1 MTTGY
6 KSAILFIGCS
16 ILAGAAL
23 SNGTVV
29 SAEETFDYPIQVNAE
44 QIMDQTYQEG
54 ASSYQE
60 LQQKW
65 RAQLV
70 SDQYDEGTPEIVNYV
85 QTLSSAAEDLYQK
98 MDKSPDRTY
107 LWPLESGNT
116 ASADLT
122 TQFTKLQKLAL
133 AYGTKGT
140 SFYEDATVL
149 SAIEEGL
156 DFMVT
161 KKGYDGKKYHGNWW
175 DWQIGIP
182 QKFTSILMV
191 LGDELSAGKMQT
203 YTEAISGYVPD
214 PFKQLYTKPQGVFI
228 DLAFIPNFVTSG
240 ANRTDLAQTVLGL
253 GILQQ
258 DAAKIRQAS
267 ESIVDVFELVTKG
280 DGFYAD
286 GSFIQHNTIPYTGSY
301 GNVLVKGVGQILSIT
316 QDSEFEMAPEVIQA
330 FVENVERAFLP
341 LIYQGEMLP
350 GVNGR
355 SISRAPSKTKTGYG
369 STTMYNLL
377 IVAKFAPQESQKKL
391 KEAVKYWMNENPAY
405 YLTNTRDYNDLLMTL
420 SLFEDSSVIGNQLP
434 FVGTKLYASM
444 DRFVQRT
451 SSYMASLSMYSNRVS
466 SFEAGNKENKRGW
479 HTADGM
485 LYLYNDDEVQFN
497 QAYWPT
503 VDPYR
508 LPGTT
513 VDTVSLQDEIS
524 AFTTVTSKEKWVG
537 GVALDDQAVIG
548 MALNKAGTKNNGQVL
563 PMNLQGKKSWFVL
576 DGQIVALGAGITGN
590 TTASIETVVD
600 NRLLN
605 EAYEYQVLSNV
616 GAITEPIEKS
626 RKEWLLLNSDHATAS
641 IGYYFPNEEMVD
653 VVSEAR
659 TGTYREINEAFPSND
674 VYTGE
679 YRKFLINH
687 GSQPSGATYAY
698 VVLPGIDEAQLKTYA
713 EEKPVKILENSANI
727 QAVTLKE
734 QGYTGIN
741 IWRADGGT
749 VAGISSD
756 KPVSL
761 VKQEVGAKKT
771 YVLSEPTQS
780 NVKMQIKLPKDYAG
794 ILTMS
799 EGITYDSSQ
808 DIFTIDFL
816 NSNGDSKQIVVE

>member
-1 MTTGY
+1 MLSSY
-6 KSAILFIGCS
+6 KNAILLISCS
-16 ILAGAAL
+16 ILTGAAFY
-23 SNGTVV
+23 SSV
-29 SAEETFDYPIQVNAE
+29 SAAAEEPSTKLSQAE
-44 QIMDQTYQEG
+44 LYQQDGQSVQKE

-70 SDQYDEGTPEIVNYV
+70 SDDYDAQIPEIANYV
-85 QTLSSAAEDLYQK
+85 QALSAAAEDLYKK
-98 MDKSPDRTY
+98 MDKDPDRTY
-107 LWPLESGNT
+107 LWPLEAGNT
-116 ASADLT
+116 PSADLT
-122 TQFTKLQKLAL
+122 TQFTKLQKLTL

-140 SFYEDATVL
+140 AYYKDPAIL
-149 SAIEEGL
+149 SAVESGL
-156 DFMVT
+156 DFMIT

-182 QKFTSILMV
+182 QKFVGILMV
-191 LGDELSAGKMQT
+191 LKDELPAAKVQQ
-203 YTEAISGYVPD
+203 YTTAISGYVPD
-214 PFKQLYTKPQGVFI
+214 PYKQLYTKPQGVFI

-253 GILQQ
+253 GILQE
-258 DAAKIRQAS
+258 DASKIRQAS
-267 ESIVDVFELVTKG
+267 ESIIDVFELVTKG

-286 GSFIQHNTIPYTGSY
+286 GSFIQHNNIPYTGSY
-301 GNVLVKGVGQILSIT
+301 GNVLMKGVGQVLSIT
-316 QDSEFEMAPEVIQA
+316 KDSEFELPPEVVDG
-330 FVENVERAFLP
+330 FVTNVERAFLP

-355 SISRAPSKTKTGYG
+355 SISRAPSKNKSGYG

-377 IVAKFAPQESQKKL
+377 IVAKFAPADSQQKL
-391 KEAVKYWMNENPAY
+391 KEAVKYWMKENPTY

-420 SLFEDSSVIGNQLP
+420 SLFDDTSIIGNQLP
-434 FVGTKLYASM
+434 FIGAQMYASM

-451 SSYMASLSMYSNRVS
+451 PEYMLSLSLYSSRIS

-485 LYLYNDDEVQFN
+485 MYLYNDDEVQFN

-537 GVALDDQAVIG
+537 GAAINDKAVIG
-548 MALNKAGTKNNGQVL
+548 MSLNKSGTKNNGQVL
-563 PMNLQGKKSWFVL
+563 PMNLQGKKSWFIL
-576 DGQIVALGAGITGN
+576 DGQVVALGAGITGE
-590 TTASIETVVD
+590 TTATIETVVD

-605 EAYEYQVLSNV
+605 DAYDYQVLSNN
-616 GAITEPIEKS
+616 GTITSPTES
-626 RKEWLLLNSDHATAS
+626 SSKEWLLLQSNHKKNS
-641 IGYYFPNEEMVD
+641 IGYYFPNGETVD
-653 VVSEAR
+653 VISEAR
-659 TGTYREINEAFPSND
+659 TGTYSEINEAFPSND
-674 VYTGE
+674 LYTGN

-687 GSQPSGATYAY
+687 GQHPIDADYAY
-698 VVLPGIDEAQLKTYA
+698 VMLPGIAEAELKEYVA
-713 EEKPVKILENSANI
+713 NKPVTVLENSRDI
-727 QAVTLKE
+727 QAVALE
-734 QGYTGIN
+734 EEGYTGIN
-741 IWRADGGT
+741 VWKSTGGT

-761 VKQEVGAKKT
+761 LKETKGEQKH
-771 YVLSEPTQS
+771 YVLSDPTQS
-780 NVKMQIKLPKDYAG
+780 NVTMKVKIPKDYAT
-794 ILTMS
+794 IQTMS
-799 EGITYDSSQ
+799 EGITYDSVQ
-808 DIFTIDFL
+808 DIFTIDFT
-816 NSNGDSKQIVVE
+816 NSNGGSKQIIVE